1 MPTLARWYIKAALF
15 YLAAA
20 LLLALLLA
28 LNRVVDLPRFVA
40 LLSPAYFHF
49 FLLGWITQMIFG
61 VGYWMFPI
69 IDRQRLRGSE
79 GLGWATFATLNLG
92 LLLRLVAEPA
102 TVLRPDAGWG
112 WVLAA
117 AAVLQWVSGLLFV
130 GSSWPRIKGR

>member
-1 MPTLARWYIKAALF
+1 MPTLTRWYIKAALL

-28 LNRVVDLPRFVA
+28 VNRVADLPRFVS

-49 FLLGWITQMIFG
+49 FLLGWVTQMIFG

-69 IDRQRLRGSE
+69 IDRERLRGSDV
-79 GLGWATFATLNLG
+79 LGWATFATLNVG

-102 TVLRPDAGWG
+102 IALTSVTAWG
-112 WVLAA
+112 VVLAVGA
-117 AAVLQWVSGLLFV
+117 TLQWISGLLFV
-130 GSSWPRIKGR
+130 VSSWPRIKGR

>member
-1 MPTLARWYIKAALF
+1 VPTLTRWYIKAALL

-28 LNRVVDLPRFVA
+28 VNRVADLPRFVS

-49 FLLGWITQMIFG
+49 FLLGWVTQMIFG

-69 IDRQRLRGSE
+69 IDRERLRGSD
-79 GLGWATFATLNLG
+79 LVGWTTFATLNVG

-102 TVLRPDAGWG
+102 IALTSAAAWG
-112 WVLAA
+112 VVLAVGA
-117 AAVLQWVSGLLFV
+117 TLQWISGLLFV
-130 GSSWPRIKGR
+130 VSSWPRIKGR